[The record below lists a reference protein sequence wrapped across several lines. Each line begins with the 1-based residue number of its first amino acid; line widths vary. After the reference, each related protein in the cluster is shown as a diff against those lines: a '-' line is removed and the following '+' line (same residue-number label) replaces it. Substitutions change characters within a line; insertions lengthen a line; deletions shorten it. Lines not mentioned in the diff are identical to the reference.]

1 MHVSLQSNQLK
12 KKRSNRMTK
21 HLIIGG
27 VAGGATAAAR
37 IRRAD
42 ESAEI
47 ILIERGPY
55 ISYANC
61 GLPYYLGGVI
71 NERDNLF
78 VMTPQLFGQRFNI
91 DVRILTEA
99 TAIDTTKKEVTLRH
113 HDGSQITESYDKLLL
128 SPGASPVRPPLEGI
142 DLPGIFTL
150 RNVQDTD
157 KIKQHMDTHDIRRA
171 VIVGAGF
178 IGLEM
183 AENLRHAGAEVAV
196 VEMANQVMA
205 PIDYSMASLVHDEL
219 EQQGVKLA
227 LSQSVTGFK
236 KRADDLV
243 VTLKSGQ
250 EIPADLVILSIGVR
264 PETQLAQS
272 AGLRIGDARGI
283 WVDEHLQTSAP
294 DVYAVGDAIEY
305 PHPLTGKPWLN
316 YLANP
321 ANRQGRIVAD
331 NMVLGNKTR
340 YEGAIG
346 TAIAKIFD
354 ITVATTGLAAK
365 RLKML
370 DMPYKTSTTHSG
382 SNAGYY
388 PGSTQ
393 LTIKLTYHPETG
405 KLYGGQVVGFK
416 GVDKRIDQI
425 ALLIKHGGTVYDLM
439 EVEHAYAPP
448 FSSAKD
454 PIAIAGYTA
463 ANVLSGAMPTIYW
476 RELRTM
482 IQSGQDIQLVDIRTP
497 DEIIMGTLPGAINLP
512 LDTLRDNIDKISDEK
527 PVIILCAI
535 GLRGYVATRLLLGAG
550 KKVVNLVGGLKIY
563 SAATRKINTD
573 FSDWNPTCDSS
584 KPELKKIE
592 MPTSQP
598 QAISHT
604 GTIVKQIDACGLQCP
619 GPIMRVKN
627 EMDDLTP
634 GQQLEVVSTDSAFAR
649 DVDSWCQTTG
659 NQLVNKSASSG
670 RYTVVLEKG
679 NPLEAT
685 STAVGTPQHKGKT
698 LIMFSDDLDKALAT
712 FVLANGAAAT
722 GEKVSI
728 FFTFWGL
735 NTIKKAKKPRV
746 KKDIFSK
753 LFGMMMP
760 SHSKKLSLS
769 KMSMGGI
776 GDRMMRHVMHI
787 RGIDS
792 LESLR
797 QQALDNG
804 VEFIA
809 CQMTMDMMGI
819 AREELLDECTIG
831 GVATYMNRAVQSDV
845 NLFI

>member
-1 MHVSLQSNQLK
+1 MS
-12 KKRSNRMTK
+12 K

-42 ESAEI
+42 ENAEI

-71 NERDNLF
+71 KERDNLF
-78 VMTPQLFGQRFNI
+78 VMTPQLFGQRFDI
-91 DVRILTEA
+91 DVRIHTEA
-99 TAIDTTKKEVTLRH
+99 TAIDTTRKEVSLRLK
-113 HDGSQITESYDKLLL
+113 DGTEMVESYDKLLL
-128 SPGASPVRPPLEGI
+128 SPGASPVRPPFEGI

-157 KIKQHMDTHDIRRA
+157 KIKAYMDSHIVQRA

-183 AENLRHAGAEVAV
+183 AENLRHVGAEVAV

-205 PIDYSMASLVHDEL
+205 PVDYSMASLVHDEL

-227 LSQSVTGFK
+227 LSQSVTGFR
-236 KRADDLV
+236 KRTDDLV

-264 PETQLAQS
+264 PETGLAQE
-272 AGLRIGDARGI
+272 AGLRIGEARGI
-283 WVDEHLQTSAP
+283 WVDEYLQTSVP

-331 NMVLGNKTR
+331 NMVMGNKTK

-354 ITVATTGLAAK
+354 VTVATTGLAAK

-370 DMPYKTSTTHSG
+370 EIPYKTSTTHSG

-405 KLYGGQVVGFK
+405 KLYGGQIVGFK
-416 GVDKRIDQI
+416 GVDKRIDQL
-425 ALLIKHGGTVYDLM
+425 ALLIKHGGTIYDLM
-439 EVEHAYAPP
+439 EIEHAYAPP

-476 RELRTM
+476 RELRDL
-482 IQSGQDIQLVDIRTP
+482 IQSEQKIQLVDIRTP
-497 DEIIMGTLPGAINLP
+497 DEMVMGALPGAINLP
-512 LDTLRDNIDKISDEK
+512 LDTLRDHLDEVAEDK
-527 PVIILCAI
+527 PVVILCAI
-535 GLRGYVATRLLLGAG
+535 GLRGYLATRILLGAG

-563 SAATRKINTD
+563 NAATRKLNTD
-573 FSDWNPTCDSS
+573 FSDWNKTCDTF
-584 KPELKKIE
+584 KPDLKVIE
-592 MPTSQP
+592 MSKEKLATSTE
-598 QAISHT
+598 I
-604 GTIVKQIDACGLQCP
+604 GKIVKQVDACGLQCP
-619 GPIMRVKN
+619 GPILRVKN
-627 EMDDLTP
+627 EMDVLVA

-659 NQLVNKSASSG
+659 NQLMSKSAAAG

-679 NPLEAT
+679 KPVQA
-685 STAVGTPQHKGKT
+685 STDNAGLPQHKGKT
-698 LIMFSDDLDKALAT
+698 MVMFSDDLDKALAT

-735 NTIKKAKKPRV
+735 NTIKKVKKPKV
-746 KKDIFSK
+746 KKDIFGK

-760 SHSKKLSLS
+760 SDSMKLNLS

-776 GDRMMRHVMHI
+776 GDHMMRHVMKI
-787 RGIDS
+787 RGVDS

-809 CQMTMDMMGI
+809 CQMSMDMMGI

-831 GVATYMNRAVQSDV
+831 GVATYMSRAVKSDV